1 MLYFQVSKCSV
12 LASGLCGMTGCQLN
26 GKVGRGA
33 ACALL
38 SLILLSLSCS
48 LSFPGFSF
56 LNLSTQPVSGI
67 WMVGVLPA
75 QCAWLL
81 QSTMGG
87 YFELGWVGES
97 SWVWDR
103 AQAPWHFQC
112 DTCLQAL
119 AAEGKKEGVCVKV
132 SFGVPDLTI
141 LCSGS
146 CRKQHKYGLPLG
158 HGISK
163 EVRGIRE

>member
-1 MLYFQVSKCSV
+1 MCFALSYSPFT
-12 LASGLCGMTGCQLN
+12 L
-26 GKVGRGA
+26 
-33 ACALL
+33 LL
-38 SLILLSLSCS
+38 SLI
-48 LSFPGFSF
+48 PGFSF

-75 QCAWLL
+75 QCAWLLLL

-119 AAEGKKEGVCVKV
+119 AAEGKKEGVCV
-132 SFGVPDLTI
+132 SGV
-141 LCSGS
+141 
-146 CRKQHKYGLPLG
+146 Y
-158 HGISK
+158 
-163 EVRGIRE
+163 V